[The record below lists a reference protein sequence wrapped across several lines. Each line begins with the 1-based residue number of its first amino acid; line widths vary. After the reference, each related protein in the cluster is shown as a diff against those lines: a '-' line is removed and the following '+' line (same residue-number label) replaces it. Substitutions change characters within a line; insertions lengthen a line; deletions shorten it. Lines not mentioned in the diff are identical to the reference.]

1 MKKLLCA
8 ALLLSS
14 NVWADG
20 LILTTE
26 DAPPFNYTTDGGKT
40 ILGSATETIHEL
52 FKRAKIDYKISMY
65 PWVRA
70 IEMARSDKDTC
81 VYSTTRT
88 EEREKSFAWVG
99 PVAPNEWVLFAK
111 ADSTTKLGSLEEA
124 KKYKVGGYRGD
135 AVTQY
140 LQGQKFTID
149 EATNDEQN
157 IQKLDIGRIDLWAT
171 GSQGGP
177 FVANKMKIKIKPIL
191 TFKKTDLYLACNP
204 AVSPEMVTKLNAT
217 LQAMA
222 KDGTTDKI
230 NKKYQ

>member
-1 MKKLLCA
+1 MKKSLCI
-8 ALLLSS
+8 ALLLTGHA
-14 NVWADG
+14 WAGG

-26 DAPPFNYTTDGGKT
+26 DAPPFNYSTDGGKT

-52 FKRAKIDYKISMY
+52 FKRAKIDYKIAMY

-99 PVAPNEWVLFAK
+99 PVSPNEWMLFAK
-111 ADSTTKLGSLEEA
+111 ADSNIKLASLDDA

-135 AVTQY
+135 AVTLY

-149 EATNDEQN
+149 EAVNDEQN
-157 IQKLDIGRIDLWAT
+157 IQKLDAGRIELWAT
-171 GSQGGP
+171 GSQAGP
-177 FVANKMKIKIKPIL
+177 FVSKKMNVKIKSLIS
-191 TFKKTDLYLACNP
+191 FKKTELYLACNP
-204 AVSPEMVTKLNAT
+204 SVAPEIVSKLNAT